1 MTTTPEVNHDTIP
14 TPPQK
19 QQSKSRAWTTLFL
32 FIAVGSAAYAVYV
45 VTQCQQGTTTQLQR
59 VMAKLDMI
67 NTQQERTTKQ
77 LDSTIHQ
84 VKMNQEQL
92 TLLDKQMHTRLQ
104 QQAYQ
109 ADDWMLLKAR
119 YFLEL
124 AQTNAYWTDNMSA
137 TSALLSQADTLLE
150 NAHEQRLLDV
160 RREIAEEKVRVDAV
174 EKVDTSGIVSQLDA
188 AQQLTQHLLIHQ
200 VLALPND
207 TGPITTPVS
216 KTPPPWRE
224 RVKASLESLEKL
236 VVVRRV
242 NEDVQPLMTP
252 AYIALLRESI
262 QLMLQEAQLAV
273 LQRNEALY
281 QLVLKQA
288 INKVTQSFDR
298 HDPSTEALL
307 KQLKSLTQATIV
319 QKKLEIGRAL
329 ALLNQVIDSKPEA
342 GSVMEKSS

>member
-1 MTTTPEVNHDTIP
+1 MTTTLEINQDTAP

-19 QQSKSRAWTTLFL
+19 KPSTSRVWTTLLL
-32 FIAVGSAAYAVYV
+32 FIAVGSAAYAVYLAM
-45 VTQCQQGTTTQLQR
+45 QCRQGISQQLHG
-59 VMAKLDMI
+59 VMTKLDVI
-67 NTQQERTTKQ
+67 SAQQTLTTKQ

-84 VKMNQEQL
+84 VRMNQEQL
-92 TLLDKQMHTRLQ
+92 TLVDKQMHTRLQ
-104 QQAYQ
+104 QQTYQ
-109 ADDWMLLKAR
+109 ADDWALLKAR

-124 AQTNAYWTDNMSA
+124 AQMNAYWTDNLSA

-160 RREIAEEKVRVDAV
+160 RRAIAEEKVQVGAV
-174 EKVDTSGIVSQLDA
+174 EKIDESGILSQLDA
-188 AQQLTQHLLIHQ
+188 AQQLTQQLLIHQ
-200 VLALPND
+200 VLALPD
-207 TGPITTPVS
+207 DKTRIATPVS
-216 KTPPPWRE
+216 KTSPSWRE
-224 RVKASLESLEKL
+224 RLQSSLASLEKL

-252 AYIALLRESI
+252 AYIALLRESV

-273 LQRNEALY
+273 LQRNEGLY

-288 INKVTQSFDR
+288 INKVTQSFDC

-307 KQLKSLTQATIV
+307 KQLKSLTQTTIV
-319 QKKLEIGRAL
+319 QKKLDIGRAL
-329 ALLNQVIDSKPEA
+329 VLLNQVIDSKPDA